1 MRLYTFDI
9 GLGSLKGLPG
19 RLILFG
25 LLTAFGSSVGQTFF
39 IALSNSAFRDAYGL
53 SSSQLSLLYGAATMV
68 SAVFMLALGRLI
80 DRIDLRI
87 FALASAAVL
96 AAGAFAVSVGD
107 AVVFLAL
114 GLLLLRLGGQG
125 LMSHVAAVSVTRT
138 AGRNRGKATALAL
151 LGHALGEATLPI
163 LWATTVGLVA
173 WQSGWIVSGIVLLAF
188 YAPVAIFLL
197 PRSAHH
203 VPPPMEVPDEGD
215 MSRPLFADVRFPAL
229 LLCAI
234 MPGTIVT
241 AAVFHLQP
249 LTAAMPPGAPDAAFA
264 IPALAA
270 GAVLGGLSSG
280 VLVDRFGGQHVLVG
294 GLVPL
299 LIGCLLFTA
308 SDHFV
313 AVAGALACMGAA
325 TGAINASAA
334 PAWAEIYGV
343 RHVGRARAVQAFV
356 LVAGTAVGPV
366 LYGLAIDAGLP
377 TPPVMIASAAVT
389 GAAIVVGTVILRRT
403 TQRKTMA

>member
-1 MRLYTFDI
+1 MPRHTFDI
-9 GLGSLKGLPG
+9 GFGSLKGLPG

-39 IALSNSAFRDAYGL
+39 IALSNSAFRDAYDL

-68 SAVFMLALGRLI
+68 SAVLMLALGRLI
-80 DRIDLRI
+80 DRIDLRL
-87 FALASAAVL
+87 FAAASAAVL
-96 AAGAFAVSVGD
+96 AAGAFTVSAGG
-107 AVVFLAL
+107 AVVVLAA

-151 LGHALGEATLPI
+151 LGHALGEAVLPI
-163 LWATTVGLVA
+163 LWASVVGIVA
-173 WQSGWIVSGIVLLAF
+173 WRSGWIGSGVLLLAL
-188 YAPVAIFLL
+188 YVPAAALLL
-197 PRSAHH
+197 PRSARH
-203 VPPPMEVPDEGD
+203 VPPPMAAAEQGDVPRG
-215 MSRPLFADVRFPAL
+215 LFADVRFPAL

-249 LTAAMPPGAPDAAFA
+249 LTAAMPPGAPDPALA

-280 VLVDRFGGQHVLVG
+280 VLVDRFGGQRVLVG

-299 LIGCLLFTA
+299 LIGCLLFAA
-308 SDHFV
+308 SGHFA
-313 AVAGALACMGAA
+313 AVAGGLAFMGAA

-377 TPPVMIASAAVT
+377 TPPVMLASAV
-389 GAAIVVGTVILRRT
+389 VVGGCILVGTLMLQRMNGRET
-403 TQRKTMA
+403 TP

>member
-1 MRLYTFDI
+1 MHLRSFDI

-39 IALSNSAFRDAYGL
+39 IALSNSAFREAYDL

-68 SAVFMLALGRLI
+68 SAILMLALGRLI
-80 DRIDLRI
+80 DHIDLRH
-87 FALASAAVL
+87 FAIASAAVL
-96 AAGAFAVSVGD
+96 AAGAFAVSTGG
-107 AVVFLAL
+107 AVVVLAG

-151 LGHALGEATLPI
+151 LGHALGEAVLPI
-163 LWATTVGLVA
+163 LWASVVGLVA
-173 WQSGWIVSGIVLLAF
+173 WQSGWTVSGIVLLAL
-188 YAPVAIFLL
+188 YVPVAAFLL
-197 PRSAHH
+197 PRSARR
-203 VPPPMEVPDEGD
+203 VPPQIEAADED
-215 MSRPLFADVRFPAL
+215 AISRSLFSDSRFPAL

-249 LTAAMPPGAPDAAFA
+249 LTAALPPGAPDPALA

-270 GAVLGGLSSG
+270 GAVMGGLSSG
-280 VLVDRFGGQHVLVG
+280 YLVDRFGGKHVLVG

-299 LIGCLLFTA
+299 LIGCLLFIA
-308 SDHFV
+308 SGQFV
-313 AVAGALACMGAA
+313 AVASGLAFMGAA

-366 LYGLAIDAGLP
+366 LYGMAIDAGLP
-377 TPPVMIASAAVT
+377 TPPVMITSAALTASAILVT
-389 GAAIVVGTVILRRT
+389 AAALRSTTGRATRT
-403 TQRKTMA
+403 